1 MNRIAKLSP
10 ADRRAV
16 FTQAGAELG
25 MSPFFIEKDF
35 WVCWTL
41 QTLFTHPEI
50 GPHLTFRGG
59 TSLSKGWQ
67 VIERFS
73 EDIDISMARD
83 WVGMEEMENPAAAG
97 IKGKER
103 EKRLSQLRRHC
114 REVIT
119 HQLQPMLM
127 SALDD
132 LIGQRE
138 SWQLEV
144 EALDTARD
152 PFCLHVFY
160 PQAGLEMPGGNSK
173 PRVKIELSGRADSW
187 PMESRPLR
195 SYVAEVLPHLV
206 NEQEFQVSCVRPERT
221 FLEKA
226 SLVHEQNTRTAG
238 FDLKESQ
245 SRHLYDMHRLW
256 THHGL
261 SHHRDLRSLFDE
273 VKAHRKAFFAYGW
286 VDYDTLQCSM
296 LKLVPPEEHLPE
308 WKADYQQMASMF
320 FGEPPSFE
328 SIMATL
334 REIEVSFQA

>member
-73 EDIDISMARD
+73 EDIDISMSRD
-83 WVGMEEMENPAAAG
+83 WVGMEETENPAAAG
-97 IKGKER
+97 IPANQR
-103 EKRLSQLRRHC
+103 EKRLSKLRKHC

-119 HQLQPMLM
+119 HLLQPKLT
-127 SALDD
+127 STLDD

-138 SWQLEV
+138 PWKLEV
-144 EALDTARD
+144 EALEKARD

-160 PQAGLEMPGGNSK
+160 PQAGLAMPGGNSQ

-187 PMESRPLR
+187 PMEQRSLR
-195 SYVAEVLPHLV
+195 SYVAEALPHLV
-206 NEQEFQVSCVRPERT
+206 DEEEFQVSCVRPERT

-226 SLVHEQNTRTAG
+226 SLVHEQNTRTDGAE
-238 FDLKESQ
+238 LRESQ

-261 SHHRDLRSLFDE
+261 SHRSDLRSLFDE
-273 VKAHRKAFFAYGW
+273 VKAHRKAFFAYNW
-286 VDYDTLQCSM
+286 VDYDALQCAT
-296 LKLVPPEEHLPE
+296 LKLVPPDEHLRA

-320 FGEPPSFE
+320 FGEPPAFD
-328 SIMATL
+328 SIIDSL
-334 REIEVSFQA
+334 REIEASFQE